1 MKWSAKAILEY
12 LQSQEVNSKEDY
24 ERIIKELE
32 LAATEAQ
39 ANRVRN
45 KEAKTEAKK
54 GIKAKAQEMLALIEL
69 DHQEDTL
76 LLKEAMND
84 PVGNSVRIADLIND
98 LHYLKGK
105 REGIE
110 ELIS

>member
-32 LAATEAQ
+32 LASAEAQ

-45 KEAKTEAKK
+45 KEAKSK
-54 GIKAKAQEMLALIEL
+54 GIKAKAEEMLALIEL

>member
-45 KEAKTEAKK
+45 KAEKAK
-54 GIKAKAQEMLALIEL
+54 GIKAKAEEMLALIEL

>member
-45 KEAKTEAKK
+45 KTEKAEAKK
-54 GIKAKAQEMLALIEL
+54 GIKAKAEEMLTLIEL

-84 PVGNSVRIADLIND
+84 PVVQTNYLGLKYR
-98 LHYLKGK
+98 LHDKHIRDYY
-105 REGIE
+105 E
-110 ELIS
+110 